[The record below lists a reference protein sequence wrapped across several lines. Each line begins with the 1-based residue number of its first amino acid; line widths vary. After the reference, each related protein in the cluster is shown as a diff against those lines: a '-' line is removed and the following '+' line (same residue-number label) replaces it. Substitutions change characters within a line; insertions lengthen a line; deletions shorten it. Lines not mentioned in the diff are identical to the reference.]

1 MAYQSKN
8 QGVEAR
14 RLKTQRLVLPFSVV
28 GHATPASKTIT
39 RDDPSLLFLN
49 FEGISGITL
58 ALGAVDTAGELS
70 DITFASATD
79 STGVFN
85 VLVRVG
91 ETVEK
96 VVLARLCKRGAVE
109 ANVCG
114 TDPTM
119 SVGAAGITS
128 AGDKIALNFDCTTD
142 FSVAATSRWALELEY
157 VTAQ

>member
-8 QGVEAR
+8 EGVQAR

-28 GHATPASKTIT
+28 GHATPASKTVT
-39 RDDPSLLFLN
+39 RDEPSILFLN
-49 FEGISGITL
+49 FEGVSGITL
-58 ALGAVDTAGELS
+58 ALGAVDSAGELS

-91 ETVEK
+91 EQVQK

-109 ANVCG
+109 ANVCA

-119 SVGAAGITS
+119 SVGAAGITT
-128 AGDKIALNFDCTTD
+128 AGDKIALDFDCTTN
-142 FSVAATSRWALELEY
+142 FATAATSRWALELEY
-157 VTAQ
+157 VVAE